1 MFMCVERERVRN
13 GSRER
18 KHKSLTHRNGR
29 QEEKAYFFIS
39 LRVILQSAFL
49 LLESYS
55 WWSDDEC
62 SVAVYF
68 FGLGEDWTAVCVQQ
82 SADDTRF
89 CAEEE
94 AEVEKIE

>member
-1 MFMCVERERVRN
+1 MHRYYAFQGNHYIFDTQTILSLLLSVFTCVERERVRN

-18 KHKSLTHRNGR
+18 KHKSLPHRNGR

-55 WWSDDEC
+55 W
-62 SVAVYF
+62 
-68 FGLGEDWTAVCVQQ
+68 
-82 SADDTRF
+82 
-89 CAEEE
+89 
-94 AEVEKIE
+94 